1 MVQAA
6 GAVERAPGAD
16 ELRGGDASKE
26 EAGALR
32 AFFMCDA
39 DGGTEL
45 LGARRALFPG
55 VRALFAVRGGRANL
69 RLRELSTSSTTQ
81 P

>member
-1 MVQAA
+1 MVEAA

-16 ELRGGDASKE
+16 ELRGDASKE

-45 LGARRALFPG
+45 LGACRALFPG